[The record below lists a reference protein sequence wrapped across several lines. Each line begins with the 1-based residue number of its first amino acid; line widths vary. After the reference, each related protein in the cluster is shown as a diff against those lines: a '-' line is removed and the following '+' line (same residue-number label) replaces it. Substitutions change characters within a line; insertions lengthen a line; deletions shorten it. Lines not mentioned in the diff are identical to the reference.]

1 MAAAIACRSL
11 TFALLNLAAVLATS
25 TAIVDASV
33 MFGPWEADELVE
45 GDAGTRSKEP
55 VVFVL
60 ILKTLTDSGARPFP
74 LLILAGDLPARV

>member
-1 MAAAIACRSL
+1 
-11 TFALLNLAAVLATS
+11 
-25 TAIVDASV
+25 

-45 GDAGTRSKEP
+45 GYAGTRSKEP

-60 ILKTLTDSGARPFP
+60 ILKTLTDSCARPFP